1 MAEEIG
7 LPPAM
12 WFAERAVN
20 TYLESAGPNYADKM
34 QCLQALRISWSQR
47 TNADDLVLIYL
58 KKIERELRDKAEN
71 LRQLR
76 DPPQEP

>member
-20 TYLESAGPNYADKM
+20 TYMESAGPNYADKM
-34 QCLQALRISWSQR
+34 RCLQALRISWSQL
-47 TNADDLVLIYL
+47 TDAEDLILVYL
-58 KKIERELRDKAEN
+58 NKIERDLRDKAESCDN
-71 LRQLR
+71 
-76 DPPQEP
+76 